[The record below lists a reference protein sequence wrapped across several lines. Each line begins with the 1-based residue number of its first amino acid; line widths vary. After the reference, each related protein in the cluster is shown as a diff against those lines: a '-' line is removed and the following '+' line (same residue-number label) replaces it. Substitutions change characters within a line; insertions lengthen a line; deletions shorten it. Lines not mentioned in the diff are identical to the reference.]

1 MKKLLVAALTL
12 GLICGQAFA
21 FPYHYNTVGFADS
34 PFDHNN
40 NWAPIN
46 YPGVGYL
53 PSPGNLGEGGEKFD
67 LEGLQVKDQGGYIY
81 VALAN
86 SFGYTAHSTGWN
98 QDYRLGDLFIT
109 AGSNRFAIDTRDVAS
124 LGTVYS
130 TNLLSVTSTAG
141 IENKPGSYGY
151 TGGGGNATIAALAG
165 PWQGYG
171 STVGAVSFVKSFG
184 SHYETFS
191 GGYNPRGNNGDTYV
205 WEFRF
210 DKALLGNASTLD
222 FHVALGCGNDV
233 INESVSM
240 VPEPA
245 SIMLLGLG
253 LAGAGLARF
262 RRKA

>member
-1 MKKLLVAALTL
+1 MKKAFVAVLVL
-12 GLICGQAFA
+12 GLIGGQAFA
-21 FPYHYNTVGFADS
+21 FPYHYNSVGFADS

-67 LEGLQVKDQGGYIY
+67 LEGLQVREQGGFVY

-98 QDYRLGDLFIT
+98 QNYSLGDLFIT
-109 AGSNRFAIDTRDVAS
+109 AGSSRFAIDTRDVAS
-124 LGTVYS
+124 LGTVYT
-130 TNLLSVTSTAG
+130 TNLLGVTGSSG
-141 IENKPGSYGY
+141 VENKPGSYGY
-151 TGGGGNATIAALAG
+151 TGGGGNAAIAAQAG
-165 PWQGYG
+165 PWQARG
-171 STVGAVSFVKSFG
+171 SSVGSVSFVKTFG
-184 SHYETFS
+184 SHYETFG

-210 DKALLGNASTLD
+210 DRALIGSAGTLD

-233 INESVSM
+233 INESVNM

-253 LAGAGLARF
+253 LAGAGVARF
-262 RRKA
+262 RRKK